1 MHKNRWQILVLILWA
16 IVLISFA
23 RFVDSIEMPEAE
35 AVPEPHPD
43 ELAAAP
49 DHVELWFLAKDIYI
63 NGEHINNYELE
74 HPLYL
79 LGGDGGQ
86 LVFPLDDAWR
96 TCLGFEISIIRA
108 DKLVLLRDTESG
120 PADLE
125 TGELVCNLEDS
136 EADLERD
143 YLVMLTD
150 DIPGEAGKTHEE
162 RAKEEAESLRAE
174 WYLSK
179 MPWLENLPFGLS
191 ERIDAAELLGFS
203 RVGIE
208 REVIHERA
216 SFLQSADCVY
226 LPFEWFTDSKVFGWS
241 VWRDE
246 VSGVYISTDPS
257 VPAES
262 LYNASNASY
271 IEGLAAYM
279 RSWNRSLD
287 YYRSL
292 YYEYIFRHEAFV
304 SGVDQTFLMAVSRG
318 EGMFREDVIGGGAV
332 GLMQIMPRTGARYGY
347 PYEVLFDPHKNVE
360 FGAYYIAWFLKSYGG
375 DVITAMS
382 AYNAGPAN
390 VAAGN
395 YRTDYAE
402 RQLLH
407 QSNLIAWLES
417 RGYSTEFI
425 TGESGEQPGAG
436 E

>member
-16 IVLISFA
+16 IALCGFA
-23 RFVDSIEMPEAE
+23 RFIDSIELPEAE
-35 AVPEPHPD
+35 AIPEPHPD

-63 NGEHINNYELE
+63 NGVHVNNYELE
-74 HPLYL
+74 HPLYV
-79 LGGDGGQ
+79 LGGEGGE
-86 LVFPLDDAWR
+86 LFFPLDEAWR
-96 TCLGFEISIIRA
+96 RCLGFDIDIIGPE
-108 DKLVLLRDTESG
+108 KLILLKDAESG
-120 PADLE
+120 PVDLA
-125 TGELVCNLEDS
+125 TGELMCNLEDS

-150 DIPGEAGKTHEE
+150 DFAGEAAKTREE

-179 MPWLENLPFGLS
+179 MPWLEDLPFGLS
-191 ERIDAAELLGFS
+191 EKIDAAELLGFS
-203 RVGIE
+203 QVAIE

-216 SFLQSADCVY
+216 SFLQGAECAY

-241 VWRDE
+241 VWMDE
-246 VSGVYISTDPS
+246 VSGVYISTDPA

-262 LYNASNASY
+262 LYRADNASY
-271 IEGLAAYM
+271 IEGLAAFM
-279 RSWNRSLD
+279 RSWNRALD
-287 YYRSL
+287 YHRAL
-292 YYEYIFRHEAFV
+292 YYEYIFRHESFV
-304 SGVDQTFLMAVSRG
+304 SGVEQSFLMAVCRG
-318 EGMFREDVIGGGAV
+318 EGMYREDVIGGGAV

-360 FGAYYIAWFLKSYGG
+360 FGAYYIAWFLRSYGG
-375 DVITAMS
+375 NVITAMS

-407 QSNLIAWLES
+407 QSNLLAWLEN
-417 RGYSTEFI
+417 RGYSTEFHA
-425 TGESGEQPGAG
+425 EASGEEASA
-436 E
+436 EE